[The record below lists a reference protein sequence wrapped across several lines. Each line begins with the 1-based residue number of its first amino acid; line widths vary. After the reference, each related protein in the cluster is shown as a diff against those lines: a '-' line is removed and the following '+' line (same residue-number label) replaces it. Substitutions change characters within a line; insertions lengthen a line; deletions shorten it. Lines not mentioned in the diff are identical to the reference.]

1 MKNFSWLLNRDV
13 LAAICAT
20 PLLLSTAS
28 AFADEMPAAEAVTAV
43 PAAEAPK
50 EPVPDWTYTFNLGLY
65 SEYMFRGVSLTDG
78 PAIQGGFDIGHSS
91 GFYAGTW
98 WSNLDPYYNGQVDR
112 VDADPTAAPPVDF
125 APARK
130 GNHIESDWYLGYAHT
145 FENGLGVNFLGN
157 YYVYV
162 EGRNIG
168 TGSTKDTE
176 NSFEASV
183 AISYK
188 FLTYTYYRV
197 LTDYY
202 GADATLDDFTA
213 IKDGNTKGADYHE
226 LKVNYTLPIGDLNF
240 MTKVGYQ
247 NTRHIL
253 GDQGDFA
260 IGLNRNFSF
269 PSAGKPIEGFNAG
282 AYYTHTFDVQN
293 QGFYTSNGRDVNQDS
308 IWFYLK
314 RTW

>member
-1 MKNFSWLLNRDV
+1 MKNYSRLLNRSI

-20 PLLLSTAS
+20 PLMLASAS
-28 AFADEMPAAEAVTAV
+28 AFADEVPAAAVAAAPAAESA
-43 PAAEAPK
+43 K
-50 EPVPDWTYTFNLGLY
+50 EPTPDWTYTFNLGLY
-65 SEYMFRGVSLTDG
+65 SEYMFRGVSLSDG

-98 WSNLDPYYNGQVDR
+98 WSNLDPYFNGQVDR
-112 VDADPTAAPPVDF
+112 VDADPTAIPPVDY

-130 GNHIESDWYLGYAHT
+130 GNHLETDWYVGYAHT
-145 FENGLGVNFLGN
+145 FESGLGLNFLGN
-157 YYVYV
+157 YYVYP
-162 EGRNIG
+162 EGHNIG
-168 TGSTKDTE
+168 TGKTKDTE
-176 NSFEASV
+176 NTFEASV

-188 FLTYTYYRV
+188 FLTYTYYRA

-202 GADATLDDFTA
+202 GADNRNG
-213 IKDGNTKGADYHE
+213 KDGDTKGADYHE

-240 MTKVGYQ
+240 MTKVAYQ
-247 NTRHIL
+247 NTRHIV

-260 IGLNRNFSF
+260 IGLNRNFSL

-282 AYYTHTFDVQN
+282 GYYTHTFDVQDEN
-293 QGFYTSNGRDVNQDS
+293 YYTSNGRDVNEDKL
-308 IWFYLK
+308 WFYVK